1 MYHQVGGES
10 TQALSHGIIRPKEII
25 TLLPVHRACDD
36 GRVVRGQLKK
46 KKKPLDLVVA
56 SPQMRWWS
64 PGKLLTLSEPQLSG
78 LSNRMMLSALIISQS
93 RGDPQIPV
101 NSDHV

>member
-46 KKKPLDLVVA
+46 KKKTSGSGRGFSTDALVVTWQVID
-56 SPQMRWWS
+56 SF
-64 PGKLLTLSEPQLSG
+64 
-78 LSNRMMLSALIISQS
+78 
-93 RGDPQIPV
+93 
-101 NSDHV
+101 